1 MNALS
6 QQLLTVCKGYLGP
19 AASAFLHRELREVG
33 TDANRVETRQLAQ
46 FAETAMIR
54 AEPLMGP
61 GKAAALRT
69 ELLRCGQP
77 PRPAPGDNRL
87 ASDAAGSL
95 LTKGRAREAAK
106 AFRELATKHGDVA
119 SYRGLAKA
127 LLVLEERDAAVQ
139 VLREGAALRLR
150 RNDRSGEL
158 ELLADAVVAAPTDLA
173 IHRRLAAALANHGD
187 LAGACNEYRRF
198 IDAVVERGDTRRAW
212 LELAYGRE
220 ILGELPQLLAIVD
233 RITVRSA
240 PEPGG
245 AVDDAR
251 SAPKGATDEP
261 IDFLERAARRR
272 ADELETSLASL
283 VPAGPA
289 LQAAGIAHMRATVL
303 IAARDARADEATLDA
318 ARRLLALDR
327 PRAAAD
333 VLLAYI
339 NAGLRA
345 REAHLVL
352 AEAIRRLGRSDI
364 AEDKCR
370 LLATL
375 HRLDGDANAAGAAE
389 SAALAARANLVL
401 AGASA

>member
-1 MNALS
+1 MNALA
-6 QQLLTVCKGYLGP
+6 QQLLGVCKGYLGP
-19 AASAFLHRELREVG
+19 AAPAFLHRELREVG
-33 TDANRVETRQLAQ
+33 TDANRVEARQLAQ

-61 GKAAALRT
+61 AKAAALRT
-69 ELLRCGQP
+69 ALLHCGELA
-77 PRPAPGDNRL
+77 RPAAGDSRL
-87 ASDAAGSL
+87 ANDAAGSL

-127 LLVLEERDAAVQ
+127 LLLLDERDGAVQ
-139 VLREGAALRLR
+139 ALREGAALRLKR
-150 RNDRSGEL
+150 GDRAGEL
-158 ELLADAVVAAPTDLA
+158 ELLADAVVAAPVDLA
-173 IHRRLAAALANHGD
+173 VHRRLAAALANHGD
-187 LAGACNEYRRF
+187 LAGACDEYGRF
-198 IDAVVERGDTRRAW
+198 IDAALELGDTRRAW

-220 ILGELPQLLAIVD
+220 ILGELPPLLAIVD

-245 AVDDAR
+245 AVDHAKSGSAR
-251 SAPKGATDEP
+251 RNEP
-261 IDFLERAARRR
+261 IDLMQRAARRR
-272 ADELETSLASL
+272 GEELETVLAGL
-283 VPAGPA
+283 VPAGPP
-289 LQAAGIAHMRATVL
+289 QAAAAIAYMRATVL
-303 IAARDARADEATLDA
+303 IAARDPRATDATLAA
-318 ARRLLALDR
+318 ARQLLALDR

-333 VLLAYI
+333 ALLAYI
-339 NAGLRA
+339 NAGFRG
-345 REAHLVL
+345 RDAHLVL
-352 AEAIRRLGRSDI
+352 AEAIRRLGRSDL

-375 HRLDGDANAAGAAE
+375 HRLDGDVNAAGAAE